1 MKYLLD
7 TTTISDYLRGNQNII
22 NHFRVTSFK
31 VIFVSSITKFEV
43 EYGMV
48 KNIKARKLFGE
59 QVELLYSQIGT
70 IYFDD
75 DCAKVAAKIKNQLF
89 TAGTPVAIEDLLIGA
104 IALNH
109 GLTVVTSNTKHFKK
123 IPDLKIVDWQK

>member
-59 QVELLYSQIGT
+59 QLELLYSQIGT

-89 TAGTPVAIEDLLIGA
+89 AGGTPVATEDLLIGA

>member
-43 EYGMV
+43 EYGMI

-59 QVELLYSQIGT
+59 QLELLYSQIGT
-70 IYFDD
+70 IYFND

-89 TAGTPVAIEDLLIGA
+89 VKGTPVATEDLLIGA

-109 GLTVVTSNTKHFKK
+109 GLTVVTINTKHFKK
-123 IPDLKIVDWQK
+123 IPDLKIVDWQ